1 MNNNTGPCLE
11 NFYSIILL
19 CIFNLWA
26 KLKKST
32 ALPRFPHVIIPIP
45 FHELEE
51 REKKRGKIRKLLVL
65 EINFQ
70 VRQIFL
76 LEKFIGV

>member
-32 ALPRFPHVIIPIP
+32 ALPPIIPIP